1 VAHAPMTAGF
11 RNKRLRTGFEAR
23 AHGKQ
28 SDEKDQLMTRL
39 GIILFR
45 AAIAAGCTTTD
56 TTTMSSTGSGSPQ
69 ISDF

>member
-1 VAHAPMTAGF
+1 
-11 RNKRLRTGFEAR
+11 
-23 AHGKQ
+23 
-28 SDEKDQLMTRL
+28 MTRL